1 MQKLKKSL
9 SAGDVIYTDI
19 NPTVGR
25 EMKSSEKSGER
36 PVLVITPSIFN
47 NAGLTWVVPIT
58 QGGNLA
64 RDQGFA
70 VSLTGTGSQIQGV
83 IITNQIRSI
92 DVSARGYRYTETLPE
107 YITYEVIERIKNIL
121 DNN

>member
-1 MQKLKKSL
+1 MQRTKKKL

-36 PVLVITPSIFN
+36 PVLVVTASVFN
-47 NAGLTWVVPIT
+47 DAGLTWVVPIT
-58 QGGNLA
+58 QGSNID
-64 RDQGFA
+64 RDKGFA

-83 IITNQIRSI
+83 IMTNQIRSI
-92 DVSARGYRYTETLPE
+92 DVRARGCRYAETLPE
-107 YITYEVIERIKNIL
+107 YITHEVIERIKNIL